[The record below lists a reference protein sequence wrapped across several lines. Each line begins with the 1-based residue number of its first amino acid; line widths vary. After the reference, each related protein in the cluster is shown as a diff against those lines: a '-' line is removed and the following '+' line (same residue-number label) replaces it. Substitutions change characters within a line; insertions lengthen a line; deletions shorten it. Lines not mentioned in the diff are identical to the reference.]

1 MDLFGVGKTPA
12 QRMKEYQRGI
22 KKSVREMDRERTTL
36 ERNEKKLMT
45 EIKKAAKDGHMDA
58 AKIKAKD
65 LVRTRN
71 YIKKMYKMKSHLEAV
86 SLRLTTMQS
95 SQQMAASMKGITK
108 IMARMNQKMNMPQ
121 IQKVREARAATAGSV
136 RKARCGARARSVC
149 RRLAS
154 DQLPRLLMTSLS
166 SSLSLAR
173 VISRGQIMADFEQQN
188 EIMGMKEEMMSDA
201 MDEAFAD
208 DEDEDEEDAVLGTIS
223 LNLPLLPLISQ
234 GGGCSARYDLS

>member
-1 MDLFGVGKTPA
+1 MSHFVEEMRRTVLSEAKPQHAKVNDRFIYVVVCCEEKDPWKRSQSRHTLRKLPSLTMDLFGIGKTPA

-71 YIKKMYKMKSHLEAV
+71 YIKKMHKMKGHLEAV

-95 SQQMAASMKGITK
+95 SQQMASSMKGITK

-121 IQKVREARAATAGSV
+121 IQKVCEARAATAGSV
-136 RKARCGARARSVC
+136 RKARGGARARSVC
-149 RRLAS
+149 RRLRVGSAAA
-154 DQLPRLLMTSLS
+154 SLS
-166 SSLSLAR
+166 SSHSLAR
-173 VISRGQIMADFEQQN
+173 VGRSWPTSSSRTRSWG
-188 EIMGMKEEMMSDA
+188 
-201 MDEAFAD
+201 
-208 DEDEDEEDAVLGTIS
+208 
-223 LNLPLLPLISQ
+223 
-234 GGGCSARYDLS
+234 

>member
-1 MDLFGVGKTPA
+1 MDLFGVGKTPQ
-12 QRMKEYQRGI
+12 QRVKEYQRGI

-71 YIKKMYKMKSHLEAV
+71 YIKKMHKMKGHLEAV

-95 SQQMAASMKGITK
+95 SQQMASSMKGITK

-149 RRLAS
+149 RRLRVGSAAA
-154 DQLPRLLMTSLS
+154 SLS
-166 SSLSLAR
+166 SPHSLAR
-173 VISRGQIMADFEQQN
+173 VGRSWPTSSSRTRSWG
-188 EIMGMKEEMMSDA
+188 
-201 MDEAFAD
+201 
-208 DEDEDEEDAVLGTIS
+208 
-223 LNLPLLPLISQ
+223 
-234 GGGCSARYDLS
+234 

>member
-121 IQKVREARAATAGSV
+121 IQK
-136 RKARCGARARSVC
+136 
-149 RRLAS
+149 
-154 DQLPRLLMTSLS
+154 
-166 SSLSLAR
+166 
-173 VISRGQIMADFEQQN
+173 IMADFEQQN

-223 LNLPLLPLISQ
+223 LDLP
-234 GGGCSARYDLS
+234 